1 VNFGSCRMLIRV
13 HALKNTWVPDASFKF
28 PTSGKRNLKFQH
40 SWFHRFCWL
49 AYSKEQHGAFCKYC
63 VLFVPKAGVG
73 TNHQRPGR
81 LVISKYDK
89 RKDALADFGVH
100 QATDYHTDC
109 MRAAENLLKVT
120 RGEIPSV
127 DVVLNSQL
135 KQQIE
140 ENRKRIIPI
149 IDTIILWTS

>member
-1 VNFGSCRMLIRV
+1 M
-13 HALKNTWVPDASFKF
+13 
-28 PTSGKRNLKFQH
+28 
-40 SWFHRFCWL
+40 
-49 AYSKEQHGAFCKYC
+49 
-63 VLFVPKAGVG
+63 G

-89 RKDALADFGVH
+89 WNDALADFGVH
-100 QATDYHTDC
+100 QATDYHTGC

-120 RGEIPSV
+120 GGEIPSV

-149 IDTIILWTS
+149 IDTIILCGRQGLAIRGDMDHGKMQSLDESHNNDGNFRALLRYRA